1 MEKWGIIGAMESEVM
16 QLVAALEGARQSTY
30 GGVVFTEGMLL
41 GRPVV
46 VAKSGIGKVC
56 AALCTQLLIDR
67 FEVQAIVNTGVAGGL
82 HPSLRVGDLVVGTDA
97 VQHDVD
103 VGAFGYVRGCLPG
116 CSDRTAPTRFPGDPA
131 LLQQFRRAVAGT
143 IGEGCR
149 VLEGTIA
156 SGDVFVHDR
165 AQKHDIA
172 DTFGA
177 AAVEMEGGAIAQVA
191 AANGVPCLLVR
202 AISDLA
208 DGEADVTYDQF
219 EREAAARCAQLVTAM
234 AGLGEN

>member
-1 MEKWGIIGAMESEVM
+1 MERWGIIGAMEPEVARLIEE
-16 QLVAALEGARQSTY
+16 LVDARQTVVA
-30 GGVVFTEGMLL
+30 GVTVTEGTLR
-41 GRPVV
+41 GRPVA

-67 FEVQAIVNTGVAGGL
+67 FGARAIVNTGIAGGL
-82 HPSLRVGDLVVGTDA
+82 HPSLRVGDFVVGTDA

-103 VGAFGYVRGCLPG
+103 VRAFGYPRGCLPG
-116 CSDRTAPTRFPGDPA
+116 GAERDVPTRFWGDPR
-131 LLQQFRRAVAGT
+131 LLAAFRRAAAATLDGD
-143 IGEGCR
+143 CR

-172 DTFGA
+172 DAFGA
-177 AAVEMEGGAIAQVA
+177 CAVEMEGAAIAQVA
-191 AANGVPCLLVR
+191 AANGIPCLLVR

-208 DGEADVTYDQF
+208 DEGAPVVYDQF
-219 EREAAARCAQLVTAM
+219 EQEAAARCARLVIAM
-234 AGLGEN
+234 AGAGE